1 MNNLVKEVINF
12 GGELYPLILPS
23 NETNGTGIMNPSIYI
38 DGNNI
43 LCNIRHVNYTLYH
56 CEGEQLFGNRHG
68 PLAYLNPENDIKLR
82 TNNFLAELNSDF
94 SIKKYN
100 KVDTSKLDIEPVWE
114 FIGLED
120 ARVVRWNGKLWY
132 CGVRRDTKTNGE
144 GRMELS
150 EIEIS
155 KKGVKEINRYR
166 IEPPNDPNSY
176 CEKNWMPVIDMP
188 FHFVKWTNPT
198 EVVKVDINTGTSQT
212 IVLKN
217 GVTQNQN
224 FRGGSHIIPFKGGR
238 MCIIHE
244 VDLWKNKLQQK
255 DAKYTHRFIVWDND
269 WNIKHISEPFSFMDG
284 EIEFC
289 TGLTEYNNNLLITFG
304 FQDNAAYLL
313 KMPIEYFE
321 KYTNIKFQN
330 KKEYWRTTEYPT
342 LEITTSIPPKGCVV
356 DCAFCPQRLL
366 MQKYDSVK
374 TLTYENFVKV
384 IDKLPKEIRI
394 TFSGFT
400 EPFLNKRTSDM
411 ILYAHSKGHRI
422 SVFTTGVGLTIEDI
436 KKIKHINFY
445 NGPNSGFCLHLPDE
459 ERIAKHPITPK
470 YIETIEY
477 IKSIE
482 NEIKGFYVMSMGN
495 EIHNSVRHIYP
506 TAHVPTFWS
515 RAGNLLGEA
524 IIKPELEKIKDR
536 FNHMEHGDKN
546 MTCNCIETLYHNVLL
561 PDGRMSLCCMD
572 YGLEQILGNLFEQEY
587 DDIVPVPF
595 SCFSLCSHCENG
607 IEPKNLK

>member
-1 MNNLVKEVINF
+1 
-12 GGELYPLILPS
+12 
-23 NETNGTGIMNPSIYI
+23 
-38 DGNNI
+38 
-43 LCNIRHVNYTLYH
+43 
-56 CEGEQLFGNRHG
+56 
-68 PLAYLNPENDIKLR
+68 
-82 TNNFLAELNSDF
+82 
-94 SIKKYN
+94 
-100 KVDTSKLDIEPVWE
+100 
-114 FIGLED
+114 
-120 ARVVRWNGKLWY
+120 
-132 CGVRRDTKTNGE
+132 
-144 GRMELS
+144 
-150 EIEIS
+150 
-155 KKGVKEINRYR
+155 
-166 IEPPNDPNSY
+166 
-176 CEKNWMPVIDMP
+176 
-188 FHFVKWTNPT
+188 
-198 EVVKVDINTGTSQT
+198 
-212 IVLKN
+212 
-217 GVTQNQN
+217 
-224 FRGGSHIIPFKGGR
+224 
-238 MCIIHE
+238 
-244 VDLWKNKLQQK
+244 
-255 DAKYTHRFIVWDND
+255 
-269 WNIKHISEPFSFMDG
+269 MDG

-321 KYTNIKFQN
+321 KYTNVKFSN

-400 EPFLNKRTSDM
+400 EPFLNRRTSDM
-411 ILYAHSKGHRI
+411 ILYAHSKGHKI

-436 KKIKHINFY
+436 KKIKHIDFD

-546 MTCNCIETLYHNVLL
+546 MTCNCVERLYHNVLL
-561 PDGRMSLCCMD
+561 PDGRVSLCCMD
-572 YGLEQILGNLFEQEY
+572 YGLEQILGNLFEEEY
-587 DDIVPVPF
+587 DDIIPVPF
-595 SCFSLCSHCENG
+595 SCFNLCSHCENG
-607 IEPKNLK
+607 IEPKKLN

>member
-166 IEPPNDPNSY
+166 IEPPNNPNSY

-188 FHFVKWTNPT
+188 FHFVKWANPT
-198 EVVKVDINTGTSQT
+198 EVVKVDIHTGTSQT

-224 FRGGSHIIPFKGGR
+224 FRGGSHVIPFKGGR

-255 DAKYTHRFIVWDND
+255 DAKYTHRFVVWDND

-436 KKIKHINFY
+436 KKIKHIDFY

-561 PDGRMSLCCMD
+561 PDGRVSLCCMD